1 VNIDE
6 RHLSE
11 LDIKYISSTLGRI
24 PTEIEISFIEFI
36 LMKELK
42 SREYLQILKRLDDGA
57 KREVNNKI
65 ELDDKYNLFVNTGFK
80 IIDQNNKVL
89 IDKDETRYINKI
101 NNFDTI
107 LGDIIIN
114 SSANQNVEKI
124 LSKEVNHRKGKNAI
138 SGRFIKEKGNEIIFS
153 TSIGLK
159 EKIITDEKLQLNNS
173 LVYKIDFGKRYFQKN
188 ITQLNNIIDAINNED
203 WFIMA
208 RSINWN
214 GLGVALINLIK
225 ETNNGIRLTK
235 DITID
240 SLNAYFLD
248 DNTLSILF
256 VVQHDSLP
264 QLNVFC
270 RKYKLN
276 LDEVGTIIN
285 EQIIHINNDSDTL
298 INLPVSVF
306 DLQYNI
312 NTKHFIKPEID
323 IKTSSNVLKKY
334 KNTSYTNQLL
344 KLLTTITANDV
355 LWDNSLR
362 NSKLKINNSS
372 YGLYSINDSIDG
384 QIVLTQAD
392 KNHLIDI
399 SPRLSGRVSVASAVR
414 RLSCTG
420 AKPKAVIVKN
430 IFPKINKNYLWKAS
444 ELLQGQEEAIR
455 ELEVEIGNR
464 SLEIYKDYWHQNIS
478 AIGIHKQNSVKM
490 DIDFKNDGDFISLL
504 GSHRGELTG
513 SAYEQYITNEKSDV
527 LPTVDLKME
536 KRLQDVVLQGIS
548 TNLIKS
554 AVNVSTGGISIAIA
568 KSLLASESGLGAR
581 IHLSRK
587 LKEEELLFGETQGL
601 VIVSLSEVDIMEFE
615 RICMTIG
622 VPSTTIGR
630 VTDNDLFTFNEAIKI
645 KVDKLRGCY

>member
-1 VNIDE
+1 MNIDE